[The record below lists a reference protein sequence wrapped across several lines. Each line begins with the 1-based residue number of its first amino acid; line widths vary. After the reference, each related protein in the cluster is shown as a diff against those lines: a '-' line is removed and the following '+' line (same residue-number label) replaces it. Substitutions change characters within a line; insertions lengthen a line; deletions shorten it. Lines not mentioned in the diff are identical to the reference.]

1 MFSQKFF
8 TLQDFPLE
16 TTIQSWKDNR
26 TQYGIWRLP
35 KFHSFFF
42 GIIDLDAQSSWIL
55 ECLESWKLDLWF
67 ACCNLLQMFVGWL
80 FFMPTTTL
88 VSTSKQMSCPSF
100 LWFIFFGMNWIFNR
114 PFLGLLKLWFFFHNE
129 QTRLM
134 FFFVG

>member
-1 MFSQKFF
+1 
-8 TLQDFPLE
+8 
-16 TTIQSWKDNR
+16 
-26 TQYGIWRLP
+26 
-35 KFHSFFF
+35 
-42 GIIDLDAQSSWIL
+42 
-55 ECLESWKLDLWF
+55 
-67 ACCNLLQMFVGWL
+67 MFVGWL